1 MNTTVQVRRLT
12 KRYPTVTALDDVS
25 LDLTAGRVHLLVGP
39 NGAGKTTLL
48 RVLVG
53 MARPTEGSVS
63 LHGRPFSSLERP
75 AQVVGACLDPIRLPS
90 LRSGRQ
96 HLACLAS
103 AARLPRQRVEE
114 ALDMVD
120 LPAHVASRRAG
131 TYSLGTRQRL
141 TLAAALLGDPQVIV
155 LDEPTTGLD
164 VHGVAWLRRQ
174 LRAWADAGRTVLVA
188 SHSLTE
194 LAAMVDRVLVLDR
207 GRLVRDAARD
217 ELDHGR
223 DIQTALFELLTTN
236 GGRGQ

>member
-1 MNTTVQVRRLT
+1 VKWGVEVGGLT
-12 KRYPTVTALDDVS
+12 KRYPTVTALEGVS
-25 LDLTAGRVHLLVGP
+25 LDLTSGRVHLLVGP

-53 MARPTEGSVS
+53 MARPTEGSVNIQ
-63 LHGRPFSSLERP
+63 GRPFSSLERP

-90 LRSGRQ
+90 LRSGGQ
-96 HLACLAS
+96 HRAGLAG

-164 VHGVAWLRRQ
+164 VHGVAWLRRR
-174 LRAWADAGRTVLVA
+174 LRAWADAGRTVLGA
-188 SHSLTE
+188 SHSLPE
-194 LAAMVDRVLVLDR
+194 LAATADRVLGLDR

-223 DIQTALFELLTTN
+223 DIQTALFELLATN

>member
-90 LRSGRQ
+90 IRSGRQ
-96 HLACLAS
+96 HLACLAT
-103 AARLPRQRVEE
+103 AAGLPHQCVDEALDPARLPRSQSPRTTTTT
-114 ALDMVD
+114 
-120 LPAHVASRRAG
+120 SRRRWLILAG
-131 TYSLGTRQRL
+131 YTAAAA
-141 TLAAALLGDPQVIV
+141 LAAALTL
-155 LDEPTTGLD
+155 TRRD
-164 VHGVAWLRRQ
+164 VA
-174 LRAWADAGRTVLVA
+174 
-188 SHSLTE
+188 
-194 LAAMVDRVLVLDR
+194 
-207 GRLVRDAARD
+207 
-217 ELDHGR
+217 
-223 DIQTALFELLTTN
+223 
-236 GGRGQ
+236 